1 MCSSDTVF
9 KTQKLKWVY
18 ITDPVSCENEH
29 LFVRRLVNSVLHH
42 LRKPKVCDVYSMVGC
57 CLVVCCMCYVQYKV
71 DFQPPWLVFFC

>member
-18 ITDPVSCENEH
+18 ISDPVSCENEH

-42 LRKPKVCDVYSMVGC
+42 LRKPKVCVHDYGEFYGGLLFS
-57 CLVVCCMCYVQYKV
+57 CLLYVLCAIQA
-71 DFQPPWLVFFC
+71 